1 MLALRFLLGLLAAT
15 IGAALI
21 AIPEIAGIATWK
33 WVLAVIGLGLF
44 VTLGRD

>member
-21 AIPEIAGIATWK
+21 AIPEIAGVATWK
-33 WVLAVIGLGLF
+33 WVLGIIGLGVF
-44 VTLGRD
+44 VALGRD